1 MCPFELLELL
11 LLIMCCWVRLMSGSL
26 RFPFLDDLSILE
38 SNGKMLLVLLNSY
51 LLIAPLLMSRED
63 ETEEPVIFDRP
74 TRV

>member
-1 MCPFELLELL
+1 
-11 LLIMCCWVRLMSGSL
+11 MSGSL
-26 RFPFLDDLSILE
+26 RFAFLDDLSILE
-38 SNGKMLLVLLNSY
+38 SNGRMLLVLLNSY